1 MIAENIRHLRERID
15 TKCAEFKRNPQ
26 EIRLVAVSKF
36 FGVDAISEANKLG
49 VTDFG
54 ENKAQELRDKYE
66 ILGDKVTWHF
76 IGTLQRNKV
85 KYAVRAAAYIHSV
98 DSAALADEI
107 NKEAKKL
114 SRVQKILLEVKTSS
128 EETKSGL
135 CDDEDVLELVR
146 HCSNL
151 PNVELVGLMTMA
163 AFTDDKKIIRK
174 SFTDLRNLKDK
185 INQNGFNLRELSMG
199 MTNDY
204 EIAIEEGSTML
215 RIGSAIFGQR
225 DYSKDRSSKT
235 NLDKIGRQL

>member
-1 MIAENIRHLRERID
+1 MIAENIKHLRQRIAVE
-15 TKCAEFKRNPQ
+15 CAEFKRNPK
-26 EIRLVAVSKF
+26 EIRLIAVSKF
-36 FGVDAISEANKLG
+36 FGVDAINEAHSLG

-85 KYAVRAAAYIHSV
+85 KYAVKAATYIHSV
-98 DSAALADEI
+98 DSAMLADEI

-114 SRVQKILLEVKTSS
+114 SKVQKILLEVKTSS

-135 CDDEDVLELVR
+135 SDDEDVLKLVR

-151 PNVELVGLMTMA
+151 PNIELAGLMTMA
-163 AFTDDKKIIRK
+163 AFTEDEKIIRK
-174 SFTDLRNLKDK
+174 SFTELRNLKDK
-185 INQNGFNLRELSMG
+185 INKNGFDLSELSMG

-204 EIAIEEGSTML
+204 EIAIEEGATML

-225 DYSKDRSSKT
+225 NYKT
-235 NLDKIGRQL
+235 DWRQS

>member
-1 MIAENIRHLRERID
+1 MIAENIKHLSERIA

-26 EIRLVAVSKF
+26 EIRLIAVSKF
-36 FGVDAISEANKLG
+36 FGVDAISEANGLG
-49 VTDFG
+49 ITDFG

-66 ILGDKVTWHF
+66 ILGDKVNWHF

-85 KYAVRAAAYIHSV
+85 KYAVKAASFIHSV
-98 DSAALADEI
+98 DSAMLADEI

-114 SRVQKILLEVKTSS
+114 NKVQKILLEVKTSS

-135 CDDEDVLELVR
+135 SDDEDVLNLVR

-163 AFTDDKKIIRK
+163 SFTEDEKIIRK
-174 SFTDLRNLKDK
+174 SFADLRNLKDK
-185 INQNGFNLRELSMG
+185 INKNGLDLSELSMG

-204 EIAIEEGSTML
+204 EIAIEEGATML

-225 DYSKDRSSKT
+225 NTLKDW
-235 NLDKIGRQL
+235 RQS

>member
-1 MIAENIRHLRERID
+1 MIAENIKHLRDRIAA
-15 TKCAEFKRNPQ
+15 KCAEFKRNPK
-26 EIRLVAVSKF
+26 EIRLIAVSKF
-36 FGVDAISEANKLG
+36 FGVDAISEANRLG
-49 VTDFG
+49 ITDFG

-85 KYAVRAAAYIHSV
+85 KYAVRAATYIHSV
-98 DSAALADEI
+98 DSSMLADEI
-107 NKEAKKL
+107 NKESNKL
-114 SRVQKILLEVKTSS
+114 NKVQKILLEVKTSS

-135 CDDEDVLELVR
+135 SGGEDVLKLVK

-163 AFTDDKKIIRK
+163 ALTEDEKIIRK
-174 SFTDLRNLKDK
+174 SFTDLRNLKDI
-185 INQNGFNLRELSMG
+185 INKNGFDLKELSMG

-204 EIAIEEGSTML
+204 EIAIEEGATML

-225 DYSKDRSSKT
+225 NTTKDW
-235 NLDKIGRQL
+235 RQS

>member
-1 MIAENIRHLRERID
+1 MIADNLKHLRDRITLKCTERNRD
-15 TKCAEFKRNPQ
+15 PK

-36 FGVDAISEANKLG
+36 FGIDEINEANGLG

-85 KYAVRAAAYIHSV
+85 KYAIKAASYIHSV
-98 DSAALADEI
+98 DSLLLADEI
-107 NKEAKKL
+107 NKEAKKIDKI
-114 SRVQKILLEVKTSS
+114 QKILLEVKTSF

-135 CDDEDVLELVR
+135 REEEEVIKLVK
-146 HCSNL
+146 HCSDL
-151 PNVELVGLMTMA
+151 SNVNLVGLMTMA
-163 AFTDDKKIIRK
+163 PFTDDEKIIRK
-174 SFTDLRNLKDK
+174 SFIDLRKLKDE
-185 INQNGFNLRELSMG
+185 INQNGFDLRELSMG

-204 EIAIEEGSTML
+204 EIAIEEGATML

-225 DYSKDRSSKT
+225 NNLKDW
-235 NLDKIGRQL
+235 RQS